1 MFIVRNLFKKDR
13 EKFTNLTIF
22 TGHKNI
28 FMQVF
33 YTPKIKK
40 ITYQLTE
47 EESKH
52 AVKVLRLEAG
62 DEICMIDG
70 VGGLYYGII
79 DDPNPKKCI
88 IRVIEK
94 IEQYNRRNYTLHIAI
109 APTKNIDRLEWFLE
123 KATEIGIDEITP
135 LLCQRSERKTIK
147 TERLEKIILSAMKQS
162 VKAYKPK
169 LNELTSFNNFVSNK
183 IDGACF
189 IAHCGENPKPS
200 LKSKLVNKQKLTIL
214 IGPEGDF
221 TEEEIQ
227 LARQNNFEEIHL
239 GKSRLRTETAGI
251 VACHTVNVLKDE

>member
-1 MFIVRNLFKKDR
+1 
-13 EKFTNLTIF
+13 
-22 TGHKNI
+22 
-28 FMQVF
+28 MQVF

-52 AVKVLRLEAG
+52 AIKVLRLEAG

-70 VGGLYYGII
+70 AGGLYYGII
-79 DDPNPKKCI
+79 DDPNHKKCI

-109 APTKNIDRLEWFLE
+109 APTKNIDRFEWFLE

-135 LLCQRSERKTIK
+135 LLCQHSERKSIK
-147 TERLEKIILSAMKQS
+147 KDRLEKIILSAMKQS
-162 VKAYKPK
+162 IKAYKPK
-169 LNELTSFNNFVSNK
+169 LNELTSFNSFIKDNK
-183 IDGACF
+183 NCF
-189 IAHCGENPKPS
+189 IAHCGTSPKPA
-200 LKSKLVNKQKLTIL
+200 LKSRISEKQNITIL

-221 TEEEIQ
+221 SLEEIDT
-227 LARQNNFEEIHL
+227 AINAGAEEIHL